1 MHATTEQLLSLR
13 DAQPVTAE
21 VAAHVAG
28 CEQCGRRIAA
38 LAQMRDALRALPEVE
53 PPPGAWSALAASMA
67 PAPAVPQRQPHW
79 PPRWQMI
86 GGLAAGFVLGL
97 ALILNMTQRV
107 DDLPEPGTT
116 TDLVA
121 ATPAPTSSVNG
132 ATRAE
137 LLEASRRLEAEL
149 RALPA
154 APQVTR
160 ASTAY
165 TIAELQDRIL
175 EVDLLLGDPA
185 LEPVTERALWEQRV
199 RLMDTLMQVRSAQL
213 AEGR

>member
-13 DAQPVTAE
+13 DGQPVMAE

-28 CEQCGRRIAA
+28 CAHCGRRAAELEQTRAA
-38 LAQMRDALRALPEVE
+38 LRTLPDFD
-53 PPPGAWSALAASMA
+53 PPPGAWSAVTASIA
-67 PAPAVPQRQPHW
+67 PTPDVRRRQAHW
-79 PPRWQMI
+79 LPRWQLV
-86 GGLAAGFVLGL
+86 GGLAAGFTLGL
-97 ALILNMTQRV
+97 ALIVNMTQRP
-107 DDLPEPGTT
+107 DDLPMPGTT

-121 ATPAPTSSVNG
+121 ATPAPASSVNG
-132 ATRAE
+132 ASRAE
-137 LLEASRRLEAEL
+137 LLETSRRLEAEL

-165 TIAELQDRIL
+165 TIAELQDHIFQ
-175 EVDLLLGDPA
+175 VDLLLGDPA
-185 LEPVTERALWEQRV
+185 LDPAAERALWQQRV
-199 RLMDTLMQVRSAQL
+199 RLMDTLMQVRYSQL